1 LGIKEQIRRYRER
14 IKPMKNPNA
23 LRIFILEDDTWYG
36 SMLHH
41 YLSLNPDYE
50 VRRFENSAEFFNHLH
65 ELPDV
70 VTLDY
75 SLPDM
80 AGDEVLKRI
89 RDTYPTIQVI
99 VISGQEDVATAI
111 SLLKNGAFDYI
122 VKDDDT
128 KDRVW
133 NAILHLK
140 EIHGLRKEVEEL
152 KEQVGRKNDYSK
164 YIIGKSEA
172 ILKICALIEKASKTT
187 ITVSITGET
196 GSGKEVVAKAIHFN
210 SDRSKKPFVAVNV
223 AAIPKELIES
233 ELFGHEKGAFTGAVT
248 RRIGKFEEAN
258 NGTLFLDEIG
268 ELDINLQAKLLRVLQ
283 EREVVRVGGNEVTKV
298 NCRIIVAT
306 HRNLLEE
313 VQNKNFREDLYYR
326 LIGLPVHIA
335 PLRDRGN
342 DIIILAKHFID
353 LFCKE
358 NNGEKKL
365 LSSDAQQKLLSYPFP
380 GNVRELRSIVEL
392 AVVMSDTETI
402 EADHLSL
409 NTASSISGFLN
420 SEKTLKQYEIDII
433 QHYLDKYEKDVL
445 LVAKKLDVGKST
457 IYRMIQAGEVYNK

>member
-1 LGIKEQIRRYRER
+1 
-14 IKPMKNPNA
+14 MKNPNS
-23 LRIFILEDDTWYG
+23 LKIFILEDDTWYG

-50 VRRFENSAEFFNHLH
+50 VKKFENSAEFFNNLH
-65 ELPDV
+65 ENPDV

-80 AGDEVLKRI
+80 AGDEVLKKI
-89 RDTYPTIQVI
+89 KESHPGIQVV

-128 KDRVW
+128 KDRIW
-133 NAILHLK
+133 NTLLHLK
-140 EIHGLRKEVEEL
+140 EINGLRKEVEEL
-152 KEQVGRKNDYSK
+152 KEQVVKKHVDYSK
-164 YIIGKSEA
+164 FIIGKSDQ
-172 ILKICALIEKASKTT
+172 IQKICGLIEKAAKTN

-196 GSGKEVVAKAIHFN
+196 GSGKEVVAKAIHYN

-223 AAIPKELIES
+223 AAIPKDLIES
-233 ELFGHEKGAFTGAVT
+233 ELFGHEKGSFTGAVT

-283 EREVVRVGGNEVTKV
+283 EKEVVRVGGNEVTKI

-306 HRNLLEE
+306 HKNLLQE
-313 VQNKNFREDLYYR
+313 VQDKTFREDLYYR
-326 LIGLPVHIA
+326 LIGLPIHIP
-335 PLRDRGN
+335 PLRERGN
-342 DIIILAKHFID
+342 DIIILAKHFMD

-358 NNGEKKL
+358 NSVAKKS
-365 LSSDAQQKLLSYPFP
+365 LSAEAQQKLLTYPFP
-380 GNVRELRSIVEL
+380 GNVRELRSVIELSIVMADNEI
-392 AVVMSDTETI
+392 I
-402 EADHLSL
+402 EPHHLSL
-409 NTASSISGFLN
+409 NTTSSLN
-420 SEKTLKQYEIDII
+420 GMMTHEKSLKQYEIDII
-433 QHYLDKYEKDVL
+433 QHYLDKYDKDVL
-445 LVAKKLDVGKST
+445 LVAKKLDIGKST
-457 IYRMIQAGEVYNK
+457 IYRMIQAGEVANK

>member
-1 LGIKEQIRRYRER
+1 
-14 IKPMKNPNA
+14 MKNPNA
-23 LRIFILEDDTWYG
+23 LKIFILEDDTWYG

-50 VRRFENSAEFFNHLH
+50 VRRFENSAEFFNQLH

-80 AGDEVLKRI
+80 AGDEVLKKI
-89 RDTYPTIQVI
+89 RDTYPSIQVI

-133 NAILHLK
+133 NAIAHLQ

-164 YIIGKSEA
+164 FIIGKSDA
-172 ILKICALIEKASKTT
+172 ILKVCAMIEKASKTS
-187 ITVSITGET
+187 ITVSISGET

-210 SDRSKKPFVAVNV
+210 SERAKKPFVAVNV
-223 AAIPKELIES
+223 AAIPKELLES
-233 ELFGHEKGAFTGAVT
+233 ELFGHEKGAFTGAAT

-268 ELDINLQAKLLRVLQ
+268 ELDINLQAKLLRVVQ
-283 EREVVRVGGNEVTKV
+283 EREVVRVGGNEVNKI

-306 HRNLLEE
+306 HKNLLDE
-313 VQNKNFREDLYYR
+313 VRNKTFREDLYYR
-326 LIGLPVHIA
+326 LIGLPIHVA
-335 PLRDRGN
+335 PLRERGN
-342 DIIILAKHFID
+342 DIIILAKHFIEG
-353 LFCKE
+353 FCKE
-358 NNGEKKL
+358 NNTNRKQ
-365 LSSDAQQKLLSYPFP
+365 LSPEAQQKLLSYPFP

-392 AVVMSDTETI
+392 AVVMADDDTI
-402 EADHLSL
+402 EANHFTLS
-409 NTASSISGFLN
+409 TASSITGFLN
-420 SEKTLKQYEIDII
+420 TEKSLKQYEIDII
-433 QHYLDKYEKDVL
+433 QHYLDKYDKDVL

-457 IYRMIQAGEVYNK
+457 IYRMIQAGEVNNK

>member
-1 LGIKEQIRRYRER
+1 
-14 IKPMKNPNA
+14 MKNPNA
-23 LRIFILEDDTWYG
+23 LKIFILEDDTWYG

-41 YLSLNPDYE
+41 YLSMNPDYE

-65 ELPDV
+65 EIPDV

-80 AGDEVLKRI
+80 AGDEVLKKI
-89 RDTYPTIQVI
+89 KETYPTIQVL

-133 NAILHLK
+133 NTLLHLK
-140 EIHGLRKEVEEL
+140 EINGLRKEVEDL
-152 KEQVGRKNDYSK
+152 KEQVVKKHDFSK
-164 YIIGKSEA
+164 FIIGKSDA
-172 ILKICALIEKASKTT
+172 IMKVCAMIEKASKTN

-196 GSGKEVVAKAIHFN
+196 GSGKEVVAKAIHYN
-210 SDRSKKPFVAVNV
+210 SDKSKKPFVAVNV

-283 EREVVRVGGNEVTKV
+283 ERELVRVGGNEMVKI

-306 HRNLLEE
+306 HRNLLQE
-313 VQNKNFREDLYYR
+313 VQNKTFREDLYYR
-326 LIGLPVHIA
+326 LIGLPIHIA
-335 PLRDRGN
+335 PLRERGN
-342 DIIILAKHFID
+342 DIVILAKHFMD
-353 LFCKE
+353 AFCKE
-358 NNGEKKL
+358 NGTPKKI
-365 LSSDAQQKLLSYPFP
+365 LSPEAQQKLLAYPFP
-380 GNVRELRSIVEL
+380 GNVRELRSVIEL
-392 AVVMSDTETI
+392 AVVM
-402 EADHLSL
+402 ADDENIIPENLTL
-409 NTASSISGFLN
+409 NTASSVSGLLN
-420 SEKTLKQYEIDII
+420 AEKTLKQFEIDII
-433 QHYLDKYEKDVL
+433 QHYLDKFDKDVL
-445 LVAKKLDVGKST
+445 LVAKKLDIGKST
-457 IYRMIQAGEVYNK
+457 IYRMIQAGEVINK

>member
-1 LGIKEQIRRYRER
+1 
-14 IKPMKNPNA
+14 MKNPNA
-23 LRIFILEDDTWYG
+23 LKIFILEDDTWYG
-36 SMLHH
+36 SMLQH

-50 VRRFENSAEFFNHLH
+50 VRRFEKSAEFFNHLH
-65 ELPDV
+65 ENPDV

-80 AGDEVLKRI
+80 AGDEVLKKI
-89 RDTYPTIQVI
+89 KENYPTIQVL

-111 SLLKNGAFDYI
+111 SLLKNGAFDYM

-128 KDRVW
+128 KDRLW
-133 NAILHLK
+133 NTLLHLK
-140 EIHGLRKEVEEL
+140 EINGLRNEVEQL
-152 KEQVGRKNDYSK
+152 KEQVVKKHDYSK
-164 YIIGKSEA
+164 FIIGKSEE
-172 ILKICALIEKASKTT
+172 IQKVCALIEKASKTN

-196 GSGKEVVAKAIHFN
+196 GSGKEVVAKAIHYN

-306 HRNLLEE
+306 HRNLLDE
-313 VQNKNFREDLYYR
+313 VQRKTFREDLYYR
-326 LIGLPVHIA
+326 LIGLPIHIP
-335 PLRDRGN
+335 PLRERGN
-342 DIIILAKHFID
+342 DIIILAKHFMD

-358 NNGEKKL
+358 NGSAKKT
-365 LSSDAQQKLLSYPFP
+365 LSEEAQHKLLSYPFP
-380 GNVRELRSIVEL
+380 GNVRELRSVIEL
-392 AVVMSDTETI
+392 AAVM
-402 EADHLSL
+402 ADEDVIYPQNLSL
-409 NTASSISGFLN
+409 NSTSSMNGMLMQ
-420 SEKTLKQYEIDII
+420 EKSLKQYEIEIL
-433 QHYLDKYEKDVL
+433 QHYLDKYDRDVL

-457 IYRMIQAGEVYNK
+457 IYRMIQAGELVNK